1 MPLLL
6 KTHYQLAKKSLKKT
20 RLRSFL
26 TCLGVAI
33 GVASLTLILSLS
45 GSITALISSQVSSLG
60 EGLVIIRPSQSKSE
74 VDSIV
79 STLAST
85 STLVSSTL
93 SMSDLEVINSTKN
106 ISLSTPISV
115 TNLSV
120 KTSTTDVPSVPVLA
134 TTSDFIKIQNYPLSS
149 GVFFNS
155 STAENAV
162 ILGHSVASRI
172 FGNESP
178 VSKTLELQGERFII
192 TGVLAKI
199 DDPINF
205 NNVDLDNS
213 IIVSADY
220 FEKTF
225 NIPLQISQI
234 NLRLA
239 ETSLMDSTISELN
252 SALVS
257 AKHDSNFTILS
268 GADITH
274 PSGSLLNTTT
284 LVLSII
290 SAISLIVGGIGIMNI
305 MLVSVTERTHEIG
318 IRKSVGATNSN
329 IFGEF
334 LIESLLLSV
343 KGGALG
349 IILGY
354 GLAFAI
360 SLVTPFAMFFSW
372 QILAVTFATAI
383 ITGTFFGVFPALNA
397 AKKDPIRSLKTYY

>member
-60 EGLVIIRPSQSKSE
+60 EGLVIIRPSQPKSE

-106 ISLSTPISV
+106 ISLSAPISV

-120 KTSTTDVPSVPVLA
+120 KTSTANVPSVPVLA

-220 FEKTF
+220 FGKTF

-252 SALVS
+252 STLVS

-343 KGGALG
+343 KGGVLG

-372 QILAVTFATAI
+372 QILVVTFATAI